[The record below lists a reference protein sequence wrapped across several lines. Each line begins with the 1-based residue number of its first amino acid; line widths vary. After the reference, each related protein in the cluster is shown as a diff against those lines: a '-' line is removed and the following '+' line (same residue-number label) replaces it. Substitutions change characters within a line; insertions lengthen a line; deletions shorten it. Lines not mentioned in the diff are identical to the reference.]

1 MDDFIFTRTRRYLL
15 KKWTKLSN
23 DGLAPGMRRA
33 WFFLCGLCFRH
44 TKKPEQSG
52 ARSSPTACLCDCLC
66 KGRRGRPNN
75 DKNDEHKKE
84 LEGRTRHLSIDLN
97 NRKRLFTRQ

>member
-1 MDDFIFTRTRRYLL
+1 
-15 KKWTKLSN
+15 
-23 DGLAPGMRRA
+23 MRRA
-33 WFFLCGLCFRH
+33 WFFLCGLYFCH

-52 ARSSPTACLCDCLC
+52 ARSSPTACLCDDLC

-75 DKNDEHKKE
+75 DENEEYKKE
-84 LEGRTRHLSIDLN
+84 EEGRISYLSVDLN